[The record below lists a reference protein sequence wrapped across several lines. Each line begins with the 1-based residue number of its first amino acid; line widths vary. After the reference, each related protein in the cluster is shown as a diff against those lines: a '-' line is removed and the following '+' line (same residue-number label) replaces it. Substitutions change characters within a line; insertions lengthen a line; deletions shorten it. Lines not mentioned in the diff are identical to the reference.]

1 MLFLVVGFKNVEGS
15 QTGNNVRAEE
25 YYTAANAEAL
35 QKYLLAQP
43 WGAGGFASFSV
54 QEIDALP
61 ESTTIVCPNCEHKIT
76 DERKV
81 TNVPAALGSATKK

>member
-43 WGAGGFASFSV
+43 WSSGGYASFSV
-54 QEIDALP
+54 EEIEALP
-61 ESTTIVCPNCEHKIT
+61 ESTTIVCPNCSHKIT

-81 TNVPAALGSATKK
+81 INVPTNLGSAPKK